1 MPRVRRK
8 GHVKRDAEAPI
19 AEWSVRQLKA
29 EIKRVETNP
38 GELEL
43 GPWGAFKR
51 ATDLQNELDRRAR
64 EAYAVAAGEKKALR

>member
-8 GHVKRDAEAPI
+8 GHIKRDAEAPI

-38 GELEL
+38 GEL
-43 GPWGAFKR
+43 GSWGAFKR

-64 EAYAVAAGEKKALR
+64 EAYAVALGEKKALR